1 MRNDSETNIAV
12 QMVESRMHTL
22 EQKLL
27 EAEKKYGTQ
36 SGEAGLALMAIVEHL
51 QTQPGNE
58 ETIKRLNERIEEIV
72 EIYKD
77 ACLE

>member
-1 MRNDSETNIAV
+1 MHIAEDSLYV
-12 QMVESRMHTL
+12 L

-27 EAEKKYGTQ
+27 AAERRHGLQ

-51 QTQPGNE
+51 QTQPGNN
-58 ETIKRLNERIEEIV
+58 ETIARLNERIDEIV

-77 ACLE
+77 ACEP

>member
-1 MRNDSETNIAV
+1 MRNDSETNLAMHIA
-12 QMVESRMHTL
+12 EDRMHAL

-27 EAEKKYGTQ
+27 AAERKYGLQ
-36 SGEAGLALMAIVEHL
+36 SGEAGLALMAIVEYL

-58 ETIKRLNERIEEIV
+58 ETILRLNERIDEIY